1 MLLGFSLSKS
11 VRYAVMPEIVTRIN
25 HLVMGGFDYIPYFI
39 ATVYHMVRLLPA
51 NHPYANPRNI
61 GRFGIR
67 HVVAEAA
74 NHLVIDRHNIDKILL
89 FVLVLVGLALVFIQF
104 CILALTFVFSPAMAF
119 PVNFL
124 DFFRVDPVSH
134 RSQDLAFMMLDMVF
148 GVPHPSLGG
157 PGVPANMG
165 FFESC
170 IGSNVQC
177 QDNFGTGIPD
187 TNTGGTALAGVAPD
201 IGPLSTGAYLNFPFP
216 IHRGLH
222 QLFAVYSNG
231 LLVVAVVIASY
242 FVATVLAETAQSGTP
257 FGRRFNKMWAPLR
270 IVMAFGLLV
279 PLTVGLNS
287 SQYIVLYS
295 AKWGSAFATN
305 GWKYFNDVLTT
316 DYFTNGGVYR
326 LISTPTLPDV
336 AAITQFMWVI
346 NVCKHSYQFSA
357 SSTDPDPDFHPPDVQ
372 MYYVLAQRKTPN
384 AIPVA
389 AGTGYN
395 TVLNNYEDNNTVITI
410 RFGERDETEYPKEQ
424 GHVKPYCGEVQ
435 LKLSDPRVSGDAE
448 PGPYQIQEFYW
459 NLIRNMWF
467 NENANPW
474 SGGFVAGGGNRARFE
489 AWTNMGKPGGTCPGA
504 CGVAADTIYF
514 QQVNANIK
522 ASLDTTVTAAV
533 SAQIL
538 SGRLSNGPFI
548 GAGDPVYRKGWAAA
562 GIWYNRIS
570 EMNAPVAV
578 STRSLPQ
585 VSLYPLHME
594 EVKKKKAQYNMDT
607 SMLERFKPTMA
618 GVDDAQTLL
627 SSAVG
632 QQLAA
637 SMHAGFVRVS
647 NGLATS
653 RTKATGNPFF
663 DMIKSILG
671 TSGLYDMRR
680 NNDVHPL
687 AQLVGIGRS
696 LVESSIQAMGY
707 GMWSSFA
714 GIAAGLA
721 DWGGGATLGATLGS
735 FFFSVAMIG
744 LTAGF
749 VLFYV
754 VPFLPFIYFF
764 FAVGGWIKGIFEAMV
779 GAPLWAL
786 AHIRID
792 AQGLSGNAA
801 LNGYFLIFEVF
812 LRPILVTFGLIAS
825 VATYSALVSALNNV
839 FDIVI
844 HNTGGFD
851 IEAETTIAP
860 PLIDSMRG
868 PIDEFFFTVIY
879 AIIVYMM
886 GMSSFKLI
894 DTIPNNIL
902 RWMGQSVASFGDQ
915 REDPAQGLVGRSA
928 IGAQQTLSR
937 LDGGL
942 QGIASLGRRV

>member
-1 MLLGFSLSKS
+1 MLGFSLSKG
-11 VRYAVMPEIVTRIN
+11 VKYAIMPEIVTRIN

-74 NHLVIDRHNIDKILL
+74 NHLVFDRHNIDKILL
-89 FVLVLVGLALVFIQF
+89 FVLVLIGLAIIFVQICLLVI
-104 CILALTFVFSPAMAF
+104 TFVFTPAMAF
-119 PVNFL
+119 PVNWL
-124 DFFRVDPVSH
+124 DFFRVDPVAD
-134 RSQDLAFMMLDMVF
+134 RRQDLAFMMLDMVF

-157 PGVPANMG
+157 PGVPAGMG

-170 IGSNVQC
+170 IGSATPC
-177 QDNFGTGIPD
+177 QDNFGAAIPD
-187 TNTGGTALAGVAPD
+187 TNAGGTALAGVANE
-201 IGPLSTGAYLNFPFP
+201 IGPLSTAAFLNFPFP

-242 FVATVLAETAQSGTP
+242 FIATVLLETAQSGTP

-287 SQYIVLYS
+287 SQYIVLYA

-305 GWKYFNDVLTT
+305 GWKFFNDTLTT

-346 NVCKHSYQFSA
+346 NVCKHSYEFGYIPTSA
-357 SSTDPDPDFHPPDVQ
+357 DPNMQPPDIR
-372 MYYVLAQRKTPN
+372 MYAILAQSKAPN
-384 AIPVA
+384 AVPVNP
-389 AGTGYN
+389 GTSYN
-395 TVLNNYEDNNTVITI
+395 AILGNYEPNVTTLTV
-410 RFGERDETEYPKEQ
+410 RFGERDETTYPKEQ

-435 LKLSDPRVSGDAE
+435 LKLSDPRQVGTAE
-448 PGPYQIQEFYW
+448 PGPFAIQEFYW
-459 NLIRNMWF
+459 NIIRNMWH

-474 SGGFVAGGGNRARFE
+474 SGGAVAGGGNRARFH
-489 AWTNMGKPGGTCPGA
+489 AWRSMGEPGGTCPGA
-504 CGVAADTIYF
+504 CSSVEADTIYF
-514 QQVNANIK
+514 QQVNSNIK
-522 ASLDTTVTAAV
+522 AALDGVVVGAVTAQIG
-533 SAQIL
+533 SA
-538 SGRLSNGPFI
+538 RWNGTWN
-548 GAGDPVYRKGWAAA
+548 GAGDPVYQKGWAAA
-562 GIWYNRIS
+562 GIWYNRVS

-632 QQLAA
+632 QQLAT
-637 SMHAGFVRVS
+637 SMHEGFVRVS
-647 NGLATS
+647 NGLSTT
-653 RTKATGNPFF
+653 RTKSTGNPFY

-696 LVESSIQAMGY
+696 LVEASVQAMGY

-721 DWGGGATLGATLGS
+721 DWDGGATLGATLGS

-749 VLFYV
+749 VLYYV

-825 VATYSALVSALNNV
+825 VATYSALVAALNNI

-851 IEAETTIAP
+851 IEAETTLAP
-860 PLIDSMRG
+860 NFIDTMRG

-942 QGIASLGRRV
+942 QGLASLGRRV